1 LLLASSAE
9 NIDGRA
15 YNLVGGVRPCA
26 RDYIADLGRV
36 LGRPLK
42 FHPQSATW
50 LWLEDV
56 GKWTIKRATGRN
68 VPMPARRDFLS
79 RGMTAQF
86 DCSDAV
92 RDLGWQ
98 PSADPE
104 AFRQQALMVH
114 AP

>member
-1 LLLASSAE
+1 
-9 NIDGRA
+9 
-15 YNLVGGVRPCA
+15 V
-26 RDYIADLGRV
+26 
-36 LGRPLK
+36 
-42 FHPQSATW
+42 
-50 LWLEDV
+50 
-56 GKWTIKRATGRN
+56 TGRN

-98 PSADPE
+98 PAADPE
-104 AFRQQALMVH
+104 AFRRQALTVH